1 MCKIINYILLLL
13 HFIWSRI
20 LPLSLASARKA
31 LFHNFYKQL
40 SENVRS
46 RKIIKNFPC
55 LKEVAKQ
62 AECNVGG
69 TSSVHKRF
77 PWKYWQEMF
86 SENIYSVNAKS
97 RRSRASSAATDVAGC
112 REGKKFLHEAIIV
125 GEESTTFPLCYR
137 KNIHHD
143 KQIFE
148 RHKKTGGETRKTKEK
163 TLNHKIHFN
172 C

>member
-20 LPLSLASARKA
+20 LPLSLASARKLPKA

-40 SENVRS
+40 SENMRS

-62 AECNVGG
+62 AECNDGG
-69 TSSVHKRF
+69 TSSVPDQHF

-86 SENIYSVNAKS
+86 FENIYSVNAKS
-97 RRSRASSAATDVAGC
+97 LRSRCPVSRHRRC
-112 REGKKFLHEAIIV
+112 WLPRREKFLHEAIIV

-148 RHKKTGGETRKTKEK
+148 RHTKTGGETWKERKK
-163 TLNHKIHFN
+163 H
-172 C
+172 